1 LVPMKRTKVTLLV
14 ISALLVI
21 GGAVFAQTPEEVL
34 GGVNVIGNASNS
46 IIEIDMNIHTGRG
59 SKDRTL
65 EIYYTEEADGTVKS
79 LAQVISPA
87 FLRNL
92 KFLSYMYPDGRA
104 DQWVKTSRGVRRLSG
119 GSGAGQELFD
129 SDFTT
134 EDLSDV
140 SPADYDLDFLPGE
153 TILDREVFSVQAKP
167 KNRGAEYSE
176 KIYYVGKAS
185 GLLLGIDYI
194 KGNDLVKR
202 YRVNVT
208 QEIDGDLF
216 PEECTMENLTRDTS
230 TVLFFQSIE
239 TPNSIPGTVYNKGR
253 L

>member
-1 LVPMKRTKVTLLV
+1 MKRTKITLLV
-14 ISALLVI
+14 ITVLIVAS
-21 GGAVFAQTPEEVL
+21 GAVSAQTPKDVL
-34 GGVNVIGNASNS
+34 GGVNVIGNATNA
-46 IIEIDMNIHTGRG
+46 IIEIGMNIHTGRG

-65 EIYYTEEADGTVKS
+65 EIYYTEESDGTVRT

-92 KFLSYMYPDGRA
+92 KFLSYMYADGRV

-119 GSGAGQELFD
+119 GPGAGQELFD

-140 SPADYDLDFLPGE
+140 SPSDYDLDFLPDE
-153 TILDREVFSVQAKP
+153 IILDREVFSVQAKP
-167 KNRGAEYSE
+167 KARGAAYSE
-176 KIYYVGKAS
+176 KVYYVGKDS
-185 GLLLGIDYI
+185 GLLLGIDYL

-202 YRVNVT
+202 YRVNET
-208 QEIDGDLF
+208 QEISGELF
-216 PEECTMENLTRDTS
+216 PERCTMENLEQDTS
-230 TVLFFQSIE
+230 TVLNFESID

>member
-1 LVPMKRTKVTLLV
+1 MKRTKILLLIIATLL
-14 ISALLVI
+14 IA
-21 GGAVFAQTPEEVL
+21 GGTAFAQTPKEVL
-34 GGVNVIGNASNS
+34 GGVNVIGNAANS
-46 IIEIDMNIHTGRG
+46 IIEIDMNINTGRG
-59 SKDRTL
+59 SKNRTL
-65 EIYYTEEADGTVKS
+65 EIYYTEEPDGTVKS

-104 DQWVKTSRGVRRLSG
+104 DQWVKTSRGVKRLSS

-140 SPADYDLDFLPGE
+140 SPSDYDLEFLPAE
-153 TILDREVFSVQAKP
+153 TILDREVFAVQAKP
-167 KNRGAEYSE
+167 KGRGGEYSE

-185 GLLLGIDYI
+185 GLLLGIDYL

-202 YRVNVT
+202 YRVNET
-208 QEIDGDLF
+208 QTIGGDLF
-216 PEECTMENLTRDTS
+216 PLECTMENLGRDTS
-230 TVLFFQSIE
+230 TVLVFESIE